1 MTQASSSSASVGGLV
16 RSAIDDMR
24 ELFREE
30 LALAK
35 AEMREEVSKAT
46 AGGAQAGAAAVALWF
61 AAMFVLVAAALALAT
76 ALQWPAWAGFVSVG
90 VVLGVVGLILGA
102 GARRTFRQV
111 RPLPRTVGTIKE
123 NFQ

>member
-1 MTQASSSSASVGGLV
+1 MTQASSSSVGGLV
-16 RSAIDDMR
+16 RSAIDDVR

-35 AEMREEVSKAT
+35 AEMREEVSKAA
-46 AGGAQAGAAAVALWF
+46 AGGAQLGAAGVALWF
-61 AAMFVLVAAALALAT
+61 AAMFVLVAGALGLAE
-76 ALQWPAWAGFVSVG
+76 ALQWPVWAAFLSVG
-90 VVLGVVGLILGA
+90 VLLGIVGSVFGF
-102 GARRTFRQV
+102 GARSAFRQV